1 MGAAASTQKRS
12 DKKSLIKVIDFV
24 ATNYILTQNFQDMRN
39 LAKLDYC
46 NNLVIMTSKIISK
59 HLHEDEIRYL
69 AQRIKEG
76 VEVNEMTDEKV
87 AYITKKNLENADEQ
101 NETTKRRLCIA
112 IAKHYVLIAH
122 IFAAIV
128 TTINPIYVYKDS
140 IGSTVKA
147 TLMQKSNIPKGT
159 KTTIKK
165 LNICSKRLNA
175 LLNNQDYNVPNTET
189 IKVKPKFCDMNYDR
203 VRGRD
208 KSLFEEPGIPELE
221 KLYYDDYDDDNGGFK
236 GMTDKMRKEV
246 YEKDVEKFYK
256 AFTGNDSLPLDAN
269 NKPTVKKFSQIPL
282 RDFHRSK
289 GCKGNSVYRQTYSGS
304 LKDKLFADYAEHIR
318 QMMMTAEDNQNK
330 LIEVI
335 DYLFVIA
342 TNPETGRKETVIN
355 PTLKEGD
362 ILQAAAK
369 AREQIIDLYI
379 KCEDDFIKGLELFEA
394 IVEKTMADTSKAQIE
409 RLEETIHSSIA
420 EITEDKPTDIKSTED
435 EIIPEGA
442 LNDSSSADA
451 DADADAVAS
460 GKDRIQEI
468 ITDSIDAEQAN
479 SDAVAASDNADVN
492 KDAKKTNSDG
502 AAAAP
507 SDVQIN
513 IDKPDIALE
522 QVQAAQHQAI
532 ANAVKS
538 SQDSIEKKLLEEQVK
553 RLENEKI
560 AMETA
565 SAVVKQQQQ
574 QQQRW
579 GPIMRPAYVDPE
591 NATIIDSDRI
601 GDGGEF
607 TPTKKEIL
615 RHYSDNL

>member
-69 AQRIKEG
+69 ARRIKEG
-76 VEVNEMTDEKV
+76 VEVNEMTKEKV

-112 IAKHYVLIAH
+112 IAKHYILIAH

-140 IGSTVKA
+140 TGSTVKS
-147 TLMQKSNIPKGT
+147 TLMQKTNIPKGT

-175 LLNNQDYNVPNTET
+175 LLNNQDYNVPNNET
-189 IKVKPKFCDMNYDR
+189 IKIKPKFCDMNYDR

-289 GCKGNSVYRQTYSGS
+289 GCKDNSVYRQTYSGS
-304 LKDKLFADYAEHIR
+304 LKDKLFSDYAEHTR

-369 AREQIIDLYI
+369 AREHIVDLYI

-394 IVEKTMADTSKAQIE
+394 IVEKTMADTSRAQIE
-409 RLEETIHSSIA
+409 RLEDTIHSSIA
-420 EITEDKPTDIKSTED
+420 GIKENKPTDIKSTEND
-435 EIIPEGA
+435 IIHEGA
-442 LNDSSSADA
+442 LSDTSSAD
-451 DADADAVAS
+451 VT
-460 GKDRIQEI
+460 GKNRIQEI
-468 ITDSIDAEQAN
+468 IHDSIDAEQDS
-479 SDAVAASDNADVN
+479 SDAAAAADAAASDNADAQ
-492 KDAKKTNSDG
+492 KDARKTNSDD

-507 SDVQIN
+507 SDVQI
-513 IDKPDIALE
+513 DIPLE
-522 QVQAAQHQAI
+522 QVHAAQHQAI

-553 RLENEKI
+553 RLENENTVQKI
-560 AMETA
+560 A

-574 QQQRW
+574 L
-579 GPIMRPAYVDPE
+579 PPVAYSVMRPAYVNPNDGM
-591 NATIIDSDRI
+591 IIDSDRI
-601 GDGGEF
+601 GEGGEF
-607 TPTKKEIL
+607 TPNTEK
-615 RHYSDNL
+615 